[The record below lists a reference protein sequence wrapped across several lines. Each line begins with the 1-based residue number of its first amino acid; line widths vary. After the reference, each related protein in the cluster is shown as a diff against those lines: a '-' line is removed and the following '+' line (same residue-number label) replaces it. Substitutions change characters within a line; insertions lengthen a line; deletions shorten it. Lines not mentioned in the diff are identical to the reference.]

1 MLGWSL
7 IWSFF
12 GVSRSTLISW
22 YIALH
27 KIRISQTRL
36 CSWTNKKTRLWGP
49 ELRYQRVEKM
59 VLAFVIAARRL
70 SPYFLSHQIVV
81 RTNQHLRQIL
91 QHRLT
96 ILFCHWSS
104 HRLTSIYRSDIIKC
118 IQICLTYSYDYAY
131 ISFANYT
138 NSLCTIISN
147 ILHDIID

>member
-1 MLGWSL
+1 MLGWSHL
-7 IWSFF
+7 EFF
-12 GVSRSTLISW
+12 RGIPEYFNILVHSITQDMYFTNKTLQ
-22 YIALH
+22 LNQ
-27 KIRISQTRL
+27 K
-36 CSWTNKKTRLWGP
+36 KKTRLWGP
-49 ELRYQRVEKM
+49 ELRYQQVEKM